1 MSENENEQGQA
12 AERNRRKVRTG
23 VIRNTSPQLETTTM
37 KTKWLFLV
45 FALVLFS
52 CSNDDT
58 STTATVANLIGEWTW
73 VESSGGL
80 VGDLQTPESIGAT
93 RSLIFTSTALQS
105 FEDGQ
110 LVAEWDYTLQTQES
124 LLFNEPREMLITDL
138 SFNSIIE
145 LNGNELTLIGD
156 CYDCVS
162 STYVKRN

>member
-1 MSENENEQGQA
+1 
-12 AERNRRKVRTG
+12 
-23 VIRNTSPQLETTTM
+23 M
-37 KTKWLFLV
+37 KTKGLLLIACV
-45 FALVLFS
+45 LLFS

-58 STTATVANLIGEWTW
+58 NSTTTNLIGEWTW
-73 VESSGGL
+73 MESSGGL
-80 VGDLQTPESIGAT
+80 VGNLQTPESIGAS
-93 RSLIFTSTALQS
+93 RSIIFTSTTLQS

-124 LLFNEPREMLITDL
+124 ILFNEPREMLITDL

-145 LNGNELTLIGD
+145 LNGTQLTLIGD

>member
-1 MSENENEQGQA
+1 
-12 AERNRRKVRTG
+12 
-23 VIRNTSPQLETTTM
+23 M
-37 KTKWLFLV
+37 KTKGLLLIACV
-45 FALVLFS
+45 LLFS

-58 STTATVANLIGEWTW
+58 NTTAINLVGEWTW

-80 VGDLQTPESIGAT
+80 VGNLQTPESIGAT
-93 RSLIFTSTALQS
+93 RSLIFTSTTLQS

-110 LVAEWDYTLQTQES
+110 LVAEWEYTLQTQES
-124 LLFNEPREMLITDL
+124 ILFNEPREMLITDL

-145 LNGNELTLIGD
+145 LNGTQLTLIGD